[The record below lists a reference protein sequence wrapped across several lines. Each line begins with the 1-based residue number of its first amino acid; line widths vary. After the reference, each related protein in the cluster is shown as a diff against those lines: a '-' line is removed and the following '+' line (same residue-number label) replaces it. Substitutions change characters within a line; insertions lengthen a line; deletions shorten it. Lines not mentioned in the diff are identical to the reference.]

1 MKKMYDRSGK
11 MYFVRREF
19 DDDTLLVADA
29 EIKYYSGG
37 PDSYEEVVP
46 GDTLRILHKSVL
58 HDSPPTQV
66 IHEEI
71 AKLSAQR
78 EEISNTKRQLVRE
91 VGALRK
97 EIEQLS
103 AKREELLDKSGLS
116 QLDLFINGG
125 ISHYV
130 EVCRSSY
137 NTPRIVAF
145 QDTKS
150 EYSDR
155 EYGLKKARLLSLY
168 GSATGDL
175 SWELNRY
182 RDGSGSNIEVI
193 PCTSLEQAKGVLQEQ
208 FDIYM
213 SKYVSEDALKRA
225 ESAKVNI
232 TDAYRAAVQEETVKY
247 RTKELK
253 EAQNKLDEAAA
264 RLAEAQSQLDQVQQN
279 AQ

>member
-1 MKKMYDRSGK
+1 MKKMYDRSGRV
-11 MYFVRREF
+11 FFLHTELP
-19 DDDTLLVADA
+19 DGNLLIADA
-29 EIKYYSGG
+29 VEEYMGGSDMNGDEYDYYPS
-37 PDSYEEVVP
+37 DMLRVVNSNTMF
-46 GDTLRILHKSVL
+46 DK
-58 HDSPPTQV
+58 PPTAV
-66 IHEEI
+66 LDKEI
-71 AKLSAQR
+71 AALAEQR
-78 EEISNTKRQLVRE
+78 GQLVETKKQLIRE
-91 VGALRK
+91 AGALRK

-116 QLDLFINGG
+116 QLDMFINGG

-137 NTPRIVAF
+137 NPPRIVAF

-155 EYGLKKARLLSLY
+155 ERGLREMRLLSLY

-175 SWELNRY
+175 SWQLNWY
-182 RDGSGSNIEVI
+182 SDGSGSKTEVI
-193 PCTSLEQAKGVLQEQ
+193 PCTSLEQAKSVLQEQ

-232 TDAYRAAVQEETVKY
+232 TDSYRDAVKAETINWRMKG
-247 RTKELK
+247 LK
-253 EAQNKLDEAAA
+253 EAQKKLDEAAA
-264 RLAEAQSQLDQVQQN
+264 KLAEAQSQLD
-279 AQ
+279 